1 MRSLGQFFGHIVKG
15 VRSKVP
21 GPGEPRE
28 VSREV
33 REQTTRTEQG
43 RVTIRETVV
52 REIVVEPQD
61 ASQGRGACD
70 DRESGPAP
78 KR

>member
-1 MRSLGQFFGHIVKG
+1 MHSLGQFFGHIVRG
-15 VRSKVP
+15 VRTKVP

-52 REIVVEPQD
+52 REIVVEPELPS
-61 ASQGRGACD
+61 AGRGGSD
-70 DRESGPAP
+70 DRASGPAP
-78 KR
+78 GS